1 MAMYE
6 ADIVHFKL
14 DLIVTFDNET
24 LNGIKGLAN

>member
-14 DLIVTFDNET
+14 DHIVTFDNET